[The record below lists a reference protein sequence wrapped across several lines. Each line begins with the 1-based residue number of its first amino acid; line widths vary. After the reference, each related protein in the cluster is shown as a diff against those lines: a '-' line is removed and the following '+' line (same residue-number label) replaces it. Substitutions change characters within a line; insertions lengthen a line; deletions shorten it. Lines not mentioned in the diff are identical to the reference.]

1 MVYLFISAYYIQIN
15 TRITGHIFTIKA
27 NFQKTL
33 DTSCLKFRHHLYGQ
47 DVQYLRYG
55 YYIDTLQLIVVNTIS
70 NKENFWRCSTF
81 ILSSIP
87 ESAKGVSISFICYH
101 EDKQKDIAMKER
113 FRDTHVPGNQKP

>member
-15 TRITGHIFTIKA
+15 TNTPGHTFIIKA

-33 DTSCLKFRHHLYGQ
+33 GTSCLKFRHHLYGN
-47 DVQYLRYG
+47 DVKYLRYG
-55 YYIDTLQLIVVNTIS
+55 YYNGTLQRIVVKTIS

-87 ESAKGVSISFICYH
+87 ESPTDVSISFICYH
-101 EDKQKDIAMKER
+101 EDKQKGIAIKDR
-113 FRDTHVPGNQKP
+113 FKDTHVPGNQKP